1 MRYVIPLTPEPQR
14 FSIVLAGRELLL
26 AVRWMDAPEGGWLL
40 DMADAEGVPLV
51 SGIPLVAGCDLHLV
65 SGIPLVAGCD
75 LLEPYAYL
83 GLGGALLLSGDEP
96 PSPDT
101 LGRGVD
107 LLFEV
112 ADHG

>member
-1 MRYVIPLTPEPQR
+1 
-14 FSIVLAGRELLL
+14 
-26 AVRWMDAPEGGWLL
+26 
-40 DMADAEGVPLV
+40 MADGRASAMPFLFVRRGRKPEEGQEGRGAEELV
-51 SGIPLVAGCDLHLV
+51 QGRNC
-65 SGIPLVAGCD
+65 
-75 LLEPYAYL
+75 LLYT
-83 GLGGALLLSGDEP
+83 S

>member
-26 AVRWMDAPEGGWLL
+26 AVRWTDAPQAGCPP
-40 DMADAEGVPLV
+40 DMADAQGSPPV
-51 SGIPLVAGCDLHLV
+51 SV
-65 SGIPLVAGCD
+65 D

-83 GLGGALLLSGDEP
+83 GLGGAHLLSGDEP

>member
-51 SGIPLVAGCDLHLV
+51 SGIPLVAGCDL
-65 SGIPLVAGCD
+65 
-75 LLEPYAYL
+75 LEPYA
-83 GLGGALLLSGDEP
+83 GDEP

>member
-51 SGIPLVAGCDLHLV
+51 SGIPLVAGCDL
-65 SGIPLVAGCD
+65 
-75 LLEPYAYL
+75 LEPYAYL
-83 GLGGALLLSGDEP
+83 GLGGALLLSGRAALP
-96 PSPDT
+96 GYARA
-101 LGRGVD
+101 GRGPAVR
-107 LLFEV
+107 
-112 ADHG
+112 GG

>member
-51 SGIPLVAGCDLHLV
+51 SGIPLVGRAALPG
-65 SGIPLVAGCD
+65 
-75 LLEPYAYL
+75 YAR
-83 GLGGALLLSGDEP
+83 A
-96 PSPDT
+96 
-101 LGRGVD
+101 GRGPAVR
-107 LLFEV
+107 
-112 ADHG
+112 GG

>member
-14 FSIVLAGRELLL
+14 FS
-26 AVRWMDAPEGGWLL
+26 
-40 DMADAEGVPLV
+40 
-51 SGIPLVAGCDLHLV
+51 
-65 SGIPLVAGCD
+65 IPLVAGCD

>member
-51 SGIPLVAGCDLHLV
+51 S
-65 SGIPLVAGCD
+65 
-75 LLEPYAYL
+75 
-83 GLGGALLLSGDEP
+83 EP

>member
-51 SGIPLVAGCDLHLV
+51 SYAEGAVHVAAVCEIH
-65 SGIPLVAGCD
+65 IK
-75 LLEPYAYL
+75 
-83 GLGGALLLSGDEP
+83 
-96 PSPDT
+96 
-101 LGRGVD
+101 
-107 LLFEV
+107 
-112 ADHG
+112 

>member
-26 AVRWMDAPEGGWLL
+26 AVRWMDVL
-40 DMADAEGVPLV
+40 ADAAGVPLV
-51 SGIPLVAGCDLHLV
+51 SGIPLG
-65 SGIPLVAGCD
+65 AGCD
-75 LLEPYAYL
+75 LLEPYVYL

>member
-40 DMADAEGVPLV
+40 DMADAEGVPFV
-51 SGIPLVAGCDLHLV
+51 SGIPL
-65 SGIPLVAGCD
+65 S
-75 LLEPYAYL
+75 LLPHQIMETSAYL

>member
-51 SGIPLVAGCDLHLV
+51 SGIPLVAGCDL
-65 SGIPLVAGCD
+65 
-75 LLEPYAYL
+75 LEPYAYL

-96 PSPDT
+96 PSPVT

>member
-26 AVRWMDAPEGGWLL
+26 A
-40 DMADAEGVPLV
+40 DAEGVPLV
-51 SGIPLVAGCDLHLV
+51 SGIPLVAGCDL
-65 SGIPLVAGCD
+65 
-75 LLEPYAYL
+75 LEPYVYL

>member
-1 MRYVIPLTPEPQR
+1 MKIDP
-14 FSIVLAGRELLL
+14 
-26 AVRWMDAPEGGWLL
+26 WLL
-40 DMADAEGVPLV
+40 DMADAEGVP
-51 SGIPLVAGCDLHLV
+51 LV

>member
-1 MRYVIPLTPEPQR
+1 MGKTKE
-14 FSIVLAGRELLL
+14 F
-26 AVRWMDAPEGGWLL
+26 
-40 DMADAEGVPLV
+40 
-51 SGIPLVAGCDLHLV
+51 HL
-65 SGIPLVAGCD
+65 SLIHIS
-75 LLEPYAYL
+75 YAYL

>member
-14 FSIVLAGRELLL
+14 FGIVLAGRELLL

-40 DMADAEGVPLV
+40 DVADAGGVPL
-51 SGIPLVAGCDLHLV
+51 L

-75 LLEPYAYL
+75 LLEPYGYL
-83 GLGGALLLSGDEP
+83 GLGGALRLSGDEP
-96 PSPDT
+96 PALDT
-101 LGRGVD
+101 LGQGVD

-112 ADHG
+112 AGHE

>member
-51 SGIPLVAGCDLHLV
+51 SGIPLVAGCDL
-65 SGIPLVAGCD
+65 
-75 LLEPYAYL
+75 LEPYVINDEITR
-83 GLGGALLLSGDEP
+83 GQRRDNPRHSVTKCDGDVK
-96 PSPDT
+96 SYCKI
-101 LGRGVD
+101 
-107 LLFEV
+107 
-112 ADHG
+112 

>member
-51 SGIPLVAGCDLHLV
+51 SGIPLVAGCDL
-65 SGIPLVAGCD
+65 
-75 LLEPYAYL
+75 LEPAR
-83 GLGGALLLSGDEP
+83 GRAPALGGRAALPGYARA
-96 PSPDT
+96 
-101 LGRGVD
+101 GRGPAVR
-107 LLFEV
+107 
-112 ADHG
+112 GG

>member
-51 SGIPLVAGCDLHLV
+51 SGIPLVITTVISLKFFISGEFAAGLKL
-65 SGIPLVAGCD
+65 
-75 LLEPYAYL
+75 
-83 GLGGALLLSGDEP
+83 
-96 PSPDT
+96 
-101 LGRGVD
+101 
-107 LLFEV
+107 
-112 ADHG
+112 

>member
-14 FSIVLAGRELLL
+14 FSIVLA
-26 AVRWMDAPEGGWLL
+26 
-40 DMADAEGVPLV
+40 ADAEGVP
-51 SGIPLVAGCDLHLV
+51 LV

>member
-14 FSIVLAGRELLL
+14 FRIVLAGRELLL
-26 AVRWMDAPEGGWLL
+26 AVP
-40 DMADAEGVPLV
+40 
-51 SGIPLVAGCDLHLV
+51 LV